1 MLTVE
6 SRVNLNDASFEEL
19 LNALHDGVYIT
30 DGQGLTLKVNQA
42 YERLTGLN
50 GAELLGRPMQELVK
64 SGVISQ
70 SASLRV
76 LQDGRPVS
84 VMQSLSHG
92 KKLLVSA
99 TPILAADQ
107 SIRYVV
113 STVRDMTE
121 LLRIKRERDELQQLK
136 QLRTSTARLH
146 AGQRDDLLQSP
157 LMADQ
162 EVSGRVFAQARQVA
176 DCDVK
181 VLLQGETGVGKT
193 LVAQFIHNAS
203 ARARE
208 PFLALNC
215 GALPENLIEAE
226 LFGYAPGAFTG
237 AGSKGKRGLLELAHN
252 GTLFL
257 DEIGDLPLAV
267 QVKLL
272 KVIEENRF
280 IPVGGL
286 ELKEVDVRIISATHH
301 DLKQRVAEGKFRA
314 DLYYRLNV
322 VPIAIPALR
331 ERSEEIGPLL
341 EYYLEHFNQRYQRQ
355 VQWSLEALELLGEY
369 AWPGNIR
376 ELINV
381 VERLVVTCSGQVIE
395 ALDLPEDLIEQ
406 QARNTDDS
414 RLPLRKVLENAERQA
429 IRAALQ
435 LHKTT
440 RLAAKALGVSQATVV
455 QKMKRWEHSD

>member
-1 MLTVE
+1 M
-6 SRVNLNDASFEEL
+6 NFNDASFEEL

-30 DGQGLTLKVNQA
+30 DGQGKTLKVNQA
-42 YERLTGLN
+42 YERLTGLS
-50 GAELLGRPMQELVK
+50 GAELLGRQMQELVK
-64 SGVISQ
+64 SGLISQ

-76 LQDGRPVS
+76 LQDGKPTS
-84 VMQSLSHG
+84 VMQSLSQG

-121 LLRIKRERDELQQLK
+121 LLRMKRERDELQQLK
-136 QLRTSTARLH
+136 QLRNSTARLH
-146 AGQRDDLLQSP
+146 AGQRDNLLQSP

-162 EVSGRVFAQARQVA
+162 EVSGRVFALARQVA

-193 LVAQFIHNAS
+193 LVAQYIHNAS
-203 ARARE
+203 GRARE

-322 VPIAIPALR
+322 VPIMIPALR
-331 ERSEEIGPLL
+331 ERSEEVGPLL
-341 EYYLEHFNQRYQRQ
+341 EYYLQHFNQRYQRQ
-355 VQWSLEALELLGEY
+355 AQWSLEALDLLGEY

-381 VERLVVTCSGQVIE
+381 VERLVVTCSNPLIE
-395 ALDLPEDLIEQ
+395 ALDLPEEIIDV

-429 IRAALQ
+429 IRSALQ

-455 QKMKRWEHSD
+455 QKMKRWERSD

>member
-1 MLTVE
+1 M
-6 SRVNLNDASFEEL
+6 NFNDASFEEL

-30 DGQGLTLKVNQA
+30 DGQGKTLKVNQA
-42 YERLTGLN
+42 YERLTGLS
-50 GAELLGRPMQELVK
+50 GADLLGRQMQELVK
-64 SGVISQ
+64 SGLISQ

-76 LQDGRPVS
+76 LQDGKPTS
-84 VMQSLSHG
+84 VMQSLSQG

-121 LLRIKRERDELQQLK
+121 LLRMKRERDELQQLK
-136 QLRTSTARLH
+136 QLRNSTARLH
-146 AGQRDDLLQSP
+146 AGQRDNLLQSP

-162 EVSGRVFAQARQVA
+162 EVSGRVFALARQVA

-193 LVAQFIHNAS
+193 LVAQYIHNAS
-203 ARARE
+203 GRARE

-322 VPIAIPALR
+322 VPIMIPALR
-331 ERSEEIGPLL
+331 ERSEEVGPLL
-341 EYYLEHFNQRYQRQ
+341 EYYLQHFNQRYQRQ
-355 VQWSLEALELLGEY
+355 AQWSLEALDLLGEY

-381 VERLVVTCSGQVIE
+381 VERLVVTCSNPLIE
-395 ALDLPEDLIEQ
+395 ALDLPEEIIDV

-429 IRAALQ
+429 IRSALQ

-455 QKMKRWEHSD
+455 QKMKRWERSD

>member
-1 MLTVE
+1 MNV
-6 SRVNLNDASFEEL
+6 NDASFEEL

-30 DGQGLTLKVNQA
+30 DGDGKTLKVNQA
-42 YERLTGLN
+42 YERQTGLS
-50 GAELLGRPMQELVK
+50 GADLIGRSMQELVK
-64 SGVISQ
+64 EGVLSQ
-70 SASLRV
+70 SATLRV
-76 LQDGRPVS
+76 LHKGRPVS
-84 VMQSLSHG
+84 VMQSLSQG

-99 TPILAADQ
+99 TPILDAENRI
-107 SIRYVV
+107 SYVV

-121 LLRIKRERDELQQLK
+121 LLRMKHERDELQQLK
-136 QLRTSTARLH
+136 QLRNSTAKLH
-146 AGQRDDLLQSP
+146 AGQRDNLLRSP

-162 EVSGRVFAQARQVA
+162 EVSGRVFSLARQVA
-176 DCDVK
+176 SSSVK

-203 ARARE
+203 PRASE

-237 AGSKGKRGLLELAHN
+237 AGPKGKRGLLELAHH

-257 DEIGDLPLAV
+257 DEIGDLPLPV

-301 DLKQRVAEGKFRA
+301 DLKCLVAEGRFRA

-322 VPIAIPALR
+322 VPINIPALR
-331 ERSEEIGPLL
+331 ERREEIPPLL
-341 EYYLEHFNQRYQRQ
+341 HYYLDRFNVRYERQ
-355 VQWSLEALELLGEY
+355 VQLSLEALDLMCDY

-376 ELINV
+376 ELINI
-381 VERLVVTCSGQVIE
+381 VERLVVTNQNGTIE
-395 ALDLPEDLIEQ
+395 ALDMPEEILDLNPL
-406 QARNTDDS
+406 NTDNS
-414 RLPLRKVLENAERQA
+414 RLPLRKVLENAERSA
-429 IRAALQ
+429 IRAALRV
-435 LHKTT
+435 HKTT

>member
-1 MLTVE
+1 
-6 SRVNLNDASFEEL
+6 VNFNDTSFKEL
-19 LNALHDGVYIT
+19 LDALHDGVYIT
-30 DGQGLTLKVNQA
+30 DGSGKTLKVNQA
-42 YERLTGLN
+42 YERLTGLR
-50 GAELLGRPMQELVK
+50 GADLVGRQMQDLVRE
-64 SGVISQ
+64 GVISQ

-76 LQDGRPVS
+76 LQQGQPIS

-92 KKLLVSA
+92 KQLLVSA
-99 TPILAADQ
+99 TPILAPDR

-121 LLRIKRERDELQQLK
+121 LLRMKRERDEWQQLK
-136 QLRTSTARLH
+136 QLRHSTAQLH
-146 AGQRDDLLQSP
+146 AGQRDDLLHSP

-162 EVSGRVFAQARQVA
+162 EVSGRIFTLARQVA
-176 DCDVK
+176 GSDVK

-237 AGSKGKRGLLELAHN
+237 AGPKGKRGLLELADH

-257 DEIGDLPLAV
+257 DEVGDLPLAV

-286 ELKEVDVRIISATHH
+286 ELKEVNVRIISATHH
-301 DLKQRVAEGKFRA
+301 NLRQRVADGLFRA

-322 VPIAIPALR
+322 VPITIAALR
-331 ERSEEIGPLL
+331 ERSEEIPPLL
-341 EYYLEHFNQRYQRQ
+341 SYYLGHFNQRYQRQ
-355 VQWSLEALELLGEY
+355 VQLSLEALDLLCEY
-369 AWPGNIR
+369 RWPGNIR
-376 ELINV
+376 ELINI
-381 VERLVVTCSGQVIE
+381 VERLVVTCSGPVVE
-395 ALDLPEDLIEQ
+395 ALDLPEEVLQAAGHSADL
-406 QARNTDDS
+406 S
-414 RLPLRKVLENAERQA
+414 RLPLRKVLENAERSA
-429 IRAALQ
+429 ISAALR

-440 RLAAKALGVSQATVV
+440 RNAAKALGVSQATVV
-455 QKMKRWEHSD
+455 QKMKRWERSD

>member
-1 MLTVE
+1 M
-6 SRVNLNDASFEEL
+6 NFNDASFEEL

-30 DGQGLTLKVNQA
+30 DGQGKTLKVNQA
-42 YERLTGLN
+42 YERLTGLS
-50 GAELLGRPMQELVK
+50 GADLLGRQMQELVK
-64 SGVISQ
+64 SGLISQ

-76 LQDGRPVS
+76 LQDGKPTS
-84 VMQSLSHG
+84 VMQSLSQG

-121 LLRIKRERDELQQLK
+121 LLRMKRERDELQQLK
-136 QLRTSTARLH
+136 QLRNSTARLH
-146 AGQRDDLLQSP
+146 AGQRDNLLQSP

-162 EVSGRVFAQARQVA
+162 EVSGRVFALARQVA

-203 ARARE
+203 DRAKE

-237 AGSKGKRGLLELAHN
+237 AGTKGKRGLLELAHN

-301 DLKQRVAEGKFRA
+301 DLKQQVAEGKFRA

-322 VPIAIPALR
+322 VPISIPALR

-341 EYYLEHFNQRYQRQ
+341 EYYLAHFNQRYSRQ
-355 VQWSLEALELLGEY
+355 AQWSLEALELLGEY

-381 VERLVVTCSGQVIE
+381 VERLVVTCNSQVIE
-395 ALDLPEDLIEQ
+395 ALDLPEDIIDR

-435 LHKTT
+435 VHKTT

>member
-1 MLTVE
+1 M
-6 SRVNLNDASFEEL
+6 NFNDASFEEL

-30 DGQGLTLKVNQA
+30 DGQGKTLKVNQA
-42 YERLTGLN
+42 YERLTGLS
-50 GAELLGRPMQELVK
+50 GAELLGRQMQELVK
-64 SGVISQ
+64 SGLISQ

-76 LQDGRPVS
+76 LQDGKPTS
-84 VMQSLSHG
+84 VMQSLSQG

-121 LLRIKRERDELQQLK
+121 LLRMKRERDELQQLK
-136 QLRTSTARLH
+136 QLRNSTARLH
-146 AGQRDDLLQSP
+146 AGQRDNLLQSP

-162 EVSGRVFAQARQVA
+162 EVSGRVFALARQVA

-193 LVAQFIHNAS
+193 LVAQYIHNAS
-203 ARARE
+203 GRARE

-322 VPIAIPALR
+322 VPIMIPALR
-331 ERSEEIGPLL
+331 ERSEEVGPLL
-341 EYYLEHFNQRYQRQ
+341 EYYLQHFNQRYQRQ
-355 VQWSLEALELLGEY
+355 AQWSLEALDLLGEY

-381 VERLVVTCSGQVIE
+381 VERLVVTCSNPVIE
-395 ALDLPEDLIEQ
+395 ALDLPEEIIDV

-429 IRAALQ
+429 IRSALQ

-455 QKMKRWEHSD
+455 QKMKRWERSD

>member
-1 MLTVE
+1 M
-6 SRVNLNDASFEEL
+6 NFNDASFEEL

-30 DGQGLTLKVNQA
+30 DGQGKTLKVNQA
-42 YERLTGLN
+42 YERLTGLS
-50 GAELLGRPMQELVK
+50 GAELLGRQMQELVK
-64 SGVISQ
+64 SGLISQ

-76 LQDGRPVS
+76 LQDGKPTS
-84 VMQSLSHG
+84 VMQSLSQG

-121 LLRIKRERDELQQLK
+121 LLRMKRERDELQQLK
-136 QLRTSTARLH
+136 QLRNSTARLH
-146 AGQRDDLLQSP
+146 AGQRDNLLQSP

-162 EVSGRVFAQARQVA
+162 EVSGRVFALARQVA

-193 LVAQFIHNAS
+193 LVAQYIHNAS
-203 ARARE
+203 GRARE

-322 VPIAIPALR
+322 VPIMIPALR
-331 ERSEEIGPLL
+331 ERSEEVGPLL
-341 EYYLEHFNQRYQRQ
+341 EYYLQHFNQRYQRQ
-355 VQWSLEALELLGEY
+355 AQWSLEALDLLGEY

-381 VERLVVTCSGQVIE
+381 VERLVVTCSNLLIE
-395 ALDLPEDLIEQ
+395 ALDLPEEIIDV

-429 IRAALQ
+429 IRSALQ

-455 QKMKRWEHSD
+455 QKMKRWERSD

>member
-1 MLTVE
+1 
-6 SRVNLNDASFEEL
+6 VNVNDASFEEL

-30 DGQGLTLKVNQA
+30 DGDGRTLKVNQA
-42 YERLTGLN
+42 YERLSGLC
-50 GAELLGRPMQELVK
+50 GADLIGRPMQELVK
-64 SGVISQ
+64 EGVISQ
-70 SASLRV
+70 SATLRV
-76 LQDGRPVS
+76 LQGGRPVS
-84 VMQSLSHG
+84 VMQSLSQG

-99 TPILAADQ
+99 TPILDAENRV
-107 SIRYVV
+107 SYVV

-121 LLRIKRERDELQQLK
+121 LLRMKHERDELQQLK
-136 QLRTSTARLH
+136 QLRNSTARLH
-146 AGQRDDLLQSP
+146 AGQRDNLLNSP

-162 EVSGRVFAQARQVA
+162 EVSGRVFSLARQVA
-176 DCDVK
+176 NSSVK

-203 ARARE
+203 PRAGE

-237 AGSKGKRGLLELAHN
+237 AGSKGKRGLLELAHH

-257 DEIGDLPLAV
+257 DEIGDLPLPV

-286 ELKEVDVRIISATHH
+286 ELKEVDVRIISASHH
-301 DLKQRVAEGKFRA
+301 NLKQLVAEGRFRA

-322 VPIAIPALR
+322 VPIHIPALR
-331 ERSEEIGPLL
+331 ERREEIPPLL
-341 EYYLEHFNQRYQRQ
+341 HYYLDRFNVRYERQ
-355 VQWSLEALELLGEY
+355 VQWSLEALDLMCEY

-376 ELINV
+376 ELINI
-381 VERLVVTCSGQVIE
+381 VERLVVTNQTGTIE
-395 ALDLPEDLIEQ
+395 ALDMPEEILDLTP
-406 QARNTDDS
+406 RNTNDTG
-414 RLPLRKVLENAERQA
+414 LPLRKVLENAERNA
-429 IRAALQ
+429 IRAAMRV
-435 LHKTT
+435 HKTT

>member
-1 MLTVE
+1 MNV
-6 SRVNLNDASFEEL
+6 NDASFEEL

-30 DGQGLTLKVNQA
+30 DGDGKTLKVNQA
-42 YERLTGLN
+42 YERLTGLS
-50 GAELLGRPMQELVK
+50 GEDLIGRSMRELVK
-64 SGVISQ
+64 EGVISQ
-70 SASLRV
+70 SATLRV
-76 LQDGRPVS
+76 LQGGRPVS
-84 VMQSLSHG
+84 VMQSLSQG

-99 TPILAADQ
+99 TPILDAGKRI
-107 SIRYVV
+107 SYVV

-121 LLRIKRERDELQQLK
+121 LLRMKHERDELQQLK
-136 QLRTSTARLH
+136 QLRNSTAKLH
-146 AGQRDDLLQSP
+146 AGQRDNLLCSP

-162 EVSGRVFAQARQVA
+162 EVSGRVLSLARQVA
-176 DCDVK
+176 SSSVK

-203 ARARE
+203 PRASE

-226 LFGYAPGAFTG
+226 LFGYVPGAFTG
-237 AGSKGKRGLLELAHN
+237 AGPKGKRGLLELAHH

-257 DEIGDLPLAV
+257 DEIGDLPLPV

-301 DLKQRVAEGKFRA
+301 DLKQQVAQGRFRA

-322 VPIAIPALR
+322 VPIHIPALR
-331 ERSEEIGPLL
+331 ERREEIAPLL
-341 EYYLEHFNQRYQRQ
+341 HYYLDRFNTRYERQ
-355 VQWSLEALELLGEY
+355 VQWSLEALDLMCEY
-369 AWPGNIR
+369 DWPGNIR
-376 ELINV
+376 ELINL
-381 VERLVVTCSGQVIE
+381 VERLVVTNQTGTVE
-395 ALDLPEDLIEQ
+395 ALDMPEELLDLNPP
-406 QARNTDDS
+406 NT
-414 RLPLRKVLENAERQA
+414 RETGLPLRKVLENAERSA
-429 IRAALQ
+429 IRAAL
-435 LHKTT
+435 LTHKTT

-455 QKMKRWEHSD
+455 QKMKRWEQSD

>member
-1 MLTVE
+1 MNV
-6 SRVNLNDASFEEL
+6 NDASFEEL
-19 LNALHDGVYIT
+19 LDALHDGVYIT
-30 DGQGLTLKVNQA
+30 DGDGNTLKVNKA

-50 GAELLGRPMQELVK
+50 SAELVGRSMQVLVNE
-64 SGVISQ
+64 GTISQ
-70 SASLRV
+70 SATLRV
-76 LQDGRPVS
+76 LREGLPVS
-84 VMQSLSHG
+84 VMQSVSHG

-99 TPILAADQ
+99 TPIFD
-107 SIRYVV
+107 SVKRIRYVV

-121 LLRIKRERDELQQLK
+121 LLRMKHERDELHQLK
-136 QLRTSTARLH
+136 QLRNSTAQLH
-146 AGQRDDLLQSP
+146 AGQRDELLNSLP
-157 LMADQ
+157 VADQ
-162 EVSGRVFAQARQVA
+162 KVSGRVFALARQVA
-176 DCDVK
+176 SSSVK

-193 LVAQFIHNAS
+193 LVAQYIHNAGP
-203 ARARE
+203 RAKE

-226 LFGYAPGAFTG
+226 LFGYVPGAFTG
-237 AGSKGKRGLLELAHN
+237 AGPKGKRGLLELAHH

-257 DEIGDLPLAV
+257 DEIGDLPLPV

-286 ELKEVDVRIISATHH
+286 ELKEVDVRIISASHH
-301 DLKQRVAEGKFRA
+301 DLKQRVAQGLFRA

-322 VPIAIPALR
+322 VPIHIPALR
-331 ERSEEIGPLL
+331 ERSEEIPALL
-341 EYYLEHFNQRYQRQ
+341 HFYLETYNGRYARQ
-355 VQWSLEALELLGEY
+355 VQWSLEALDLLCEY

-381 VERLVVTCSGQVIE
+381 VERLVVTTQGDTIE
-395 ALDLPEDLIEQ
+395 ALDLPEEILNLSPQD
-406 QARNTDDS
+406 TDQG
-414 RLPLRKVLENAERQA
+414 RLPLRKIVENAERAA
-429 IRAALQ
+429 IRAALR

>member
-1 MLTVE
+1 M
-6 SRVNLNDASFEEL
+6 NFNDASFEEL
-19 LNALHDGVYIT
+19 LNALHDGVYVT
-30 DGQGLTLKVNQA
+30 DGDGTTLKVNQA
-42 YERLTGLN
+42 YERLTGLRS
-50 GAELLGRPMQELVK
+50 ADLVGRPMQVLV
-64 SGVISQ
+64 SEGVISQ

-76 LQDGRPVS
+76 LQEGLPVS

-99 TPILAADQ
+99 TPIFDGAQ
-107 SIRYVV
+107 RIRYVV

-121 LLRIKRERDELQQLK
+121 LLRMKHERDELQQLK
-136 QLRTSTARLH
+136 QLRNSTAQLH
-146 AGQRDDLLQSP
+146 AGQRDDLLNSLP
-157 LMADQ
+157 LVNQQA
-162 EVSGRVFAQARQVA
+162 SGRVFALARQVA
-176 DCDVK
+176 GSSVK

-193 LVAQFIHNAS
+193 LVAQYIHNAGP
-203 ARARE
+203 RAKE

-237 AGSKGKRGLLELAHN
+237 AGPKGKRGLLELAHQ

-257 DEIGDLPLAV
+257 DEIGDLPLPV

-301 DLKQRVAEGKFRA
+301 DLKQRVAEGLFRA

-322 VPIAIPALR
+322 VPIHIPALR
-331 ERSEEIGPLL
+331 ERSEEIPTLL
-341 EYYLEHFNQRYQRQ
+341 HFYLESFNATYGRQ
-355 VQWSLEALELLGEY
+355 VQWSLEALDLMCEY
-369 AWPGNIR
+369 PWPGNIR
-376 ELINV
+376 ELINL
-381 VERLVVTCSGQVIE
+381 VERLVVTTQADTIE
-395 ALDLPEDLIEQ
+395 ALDLPEDILNLNPLHADQ
-406 QARNTDDS
+406 T
-414 RLPLRKVLENAERQA
+414 RLPLRKIVENAERAA
-429 IRAALQ
+429 IRAALR

-455 QKMKRWEHSD
+455 QKMKRWERSD

>member
-1 MLTVE
+1 
-6 SRVNLNDASFEEL
+6 VNFNDASFEEL

-30 DGQGLTLKVNQA
+30 DGQGKTLKVNQA
-42 YERLTGLN
+42 YERLTGLS
-50 GAELLGRPMQELVK
+50 GADLLGRQMQELVK
-64 SGVISQ
+64 SGLISQ

-76 LQDGRPVS
+76 LQDGKPTS
-84 VMQSLSHG
+84 VMQSLSQG

-121 LLRIKRERDELQQLK
+121 LLRMKRERDELQQLK
-136 QLRTSTARLH
+136 QLRNSTARLH
-146 AGQRDDLLQSP
+146 AGQRDNLLQSP

-162 EVSGRVFAQARQVA
+162 EVSGRVFALARQVA

-203 ARARE
+203 GRSKE

-237 AGSKGKRGLLELAHN
+237 AGTKGKRGLLELAHN

-301 DLKQRVAEGKFRA
+301 DLKQQVAEGKFRA

-322 VPIAIPALR
+322 VPISIPALR

-341 EYYLEHFNQRYQRQ
+341 EYYLAHFNQRYSRQ
-355 VQWSLEALELLGEY
+355 AQWSLEALELLGEY

-381 VERLVVTCSGQVIE
+381 VERLVVTCNSQVIE
-395 ALDLPEDLIEQ
+395 ALDLPEDIIDR

-435 LHKTT
+435 VHKTT